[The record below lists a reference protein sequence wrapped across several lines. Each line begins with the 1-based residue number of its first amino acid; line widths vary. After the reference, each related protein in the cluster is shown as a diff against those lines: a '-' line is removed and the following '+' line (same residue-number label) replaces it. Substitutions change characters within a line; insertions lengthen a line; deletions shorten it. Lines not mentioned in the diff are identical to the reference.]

1 MKFYTRLDR
10 PSRIYWS
17 AAFETAPLY
26 RRRKSARIDRSLS
39 QTTLLW
45 WRINATVYIYIPI
58 CLQPARKNSS
68 QKRWPSYHFCLCGNL
83 VKVDFPRNPSR
94 TKPNCLLFSTD
105 KEVAFLKIQVA
116 LDVGA
121 HVSSPAGQFS
131 LVFFSLRQRPSP
143 SDWPPGSVHEPSLIE
158 IIFIFF

>member
-45 WRINATVYIYIPI
+45 WRINATVYIYIYIFRFVYNRREKIRRRSGGRRITSVCVGTWSKLTSLAIRRGRNQIVCSSRLIKKWRSSNYTSGAGCWGTRVVTCGPI
-58 CLQPARKNSS
+58 LPRLLLAPPASVAIRLAS
-68 QKRWPSYHFCLCGNL
+68 R
-83 VKVDFPRNPSR
+83 VRPR
-94 TKPNCLLFSTD
+94 
-105 KEVAFLKIQVA
+105 A
-116 LDVGA
+116 
-121 HVSSPAGQFS
+121 
-131 LVFFSLRQRPSP
+131 
-143 SDWPPGSVHEPSLIE
+143 
-158 IIFIFF
+158 IFD

>member
-45 WRINATVYIYIPI
+45 WRINATVYIYIFRFVYNRREKI
-58 CLQPARKNSS
+58 RRRSGGRRITSVCVGTWSKLTSLAIRRGRNQIVCSS
-68 QKRWPSYHFCLCGNL
+68 RLIKKWRSSKYKWRWMLGHTC
-83 VKVDFPRNPSR
+83 R
-94 TKPNCLLFSTD
+94 
-105 KEVAFLKIQVA
+105 
-116 LDVGA
+116 
-121 HVSSPAGQFS
+121 H
-131 LVFFSLRQRPSP
+131 LRANSP
-143 SDWPPGSVHEPSLIE
+143 SSSSRSASVRRHQIGLQGPSTSHL
-158 IIFIFF
+158 

>member
-94 TKPNCLLFSTD
+94 TKPNCLLSSTD
-105 KEVAFLKIQVA
+105 KEVAFLK
-116 LDVGA
+116 LYKWRWMLG
-121 HVSSPAGQFS
+121 HTCRH
-131 LVFFSLRQRPSP
+131 LRANSP
-143 SDWPPGSVHEPSLIE
+143 SSSSRSASVRRHQIGLQGPSTSHL
-158 IIFIFF
+158 